1 MIKQISNITQQKN
14 LLDLNATI
22 EAARATEGVS
32 AQINKIHGLA
42 ASVTS
47 AILEIREII
56 NQIIIA
62 GAEGEQS
69 ANTSLIFL
77 ITSVEAENLAG
88 ISNNLSLTSNAAQ
101 TSEESAVENSV
112 AAAALTQVAA
122 QLNETVSRF
131 RLDPDAFKKLAAST
145 LVAKSALKK
154 PTKEKRS
161 KSAASNQKQV
171 PAIEAGALA

>member
-1 MIKQISNITQQKN
+1 MPRK
-14 LLDLNATI
+14 
-22 EAARATEGVS
+22 GVS
-32 AQINKIHGLA
+32 AQINKIHGLT

-47 AILEIREII
+47 AILEIWEII
-56 NQIIIA
+56 NQIKQSQIIIA
-62 GAEGEQS
+62 GAEEEQS
-69 ANTSLIFL
+69 ANTSLISL
-77 ITSVEAENLAG
+77 ITSVEAANPAG
-88 ISNNLSLTSNAAQ
+88 ISNNLSLASKAAQ

-112 AAAALTQVAA
+112 AAGALTQVAA

-131 RLDPDAFKKLAAST
+131 RLDPDAFKKLATST